1 MRATLPAHS
10 YRALIFEGWQFP
22 RQVADQQTFRKRL
35 FVDELGWDLARNSER
50 EIDEFDKD
58 AAIYCSLYL
67 GSDIVAS
74 WRAIRTSE
82 EYLGRKIFPQLA
94 TLRPYPSHPDIWEIS
109 RLGAIRHPQRPL
121 SAQCIYALMF
131 HFAASRGA
139 LSLCGVVSPLHSR
152 NFERAGIKT
161 RRYGPPQVVGHDAK
175 GRPMSVFFGE
185 IRMSDQNGL
194 ALHKML
200 NPMNDM
206 ELQDDALVLGRRAIS
221 A

>member
-1 MRATLPAHS
+1 MRAAHSTYS
-10 YRALIFEGWQFP
+10 YRALIFEGWQLP
-22 RQVADQQTFRKRL
+22 RQVADQQAFRKRL
-35 FVDELGWDLARNSER
+35 FVDELGWHLTLDDGLEV
-50 EIDEFDKD
+50 DEFDKD

-67 GSDIVAS
+67 GDEIVAS

-82 EYLGRKIFPQLA
+82 DYLGRQIFPQLA
-94 TLRPYPSHPDIWEIS
+94 TLRPYPSHHDIWEIS

-161 RRYGPPQVVGHDAK
+161 RRYGAPQVVGHDAK

-185 IRMSDQNGL
+185 IRMSDQSGL
-194 ALHKML
+194 ALDKML
-200 NPMNDM
+200 NPMNEM